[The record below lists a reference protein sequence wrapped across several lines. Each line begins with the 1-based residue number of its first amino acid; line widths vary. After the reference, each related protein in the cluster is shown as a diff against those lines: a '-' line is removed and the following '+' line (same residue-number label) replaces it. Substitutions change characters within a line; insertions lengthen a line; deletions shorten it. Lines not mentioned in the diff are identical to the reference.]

1 MKINWKLRL
10 RNKTTLTALVA
21 SAISLAYIV
30 LGIFDIVPGVTQS
43 QLTDLAAADTLLRGD
58 TPEAP
63 DFLPLLYFALSTLGF
78 VFPAL
83 TDSLRTWALTL
94 FFTGN
99 ATPHA
104 EGLQEE

>member
-43 QLTDLAAADTLLRGD
+43 QLTDLAAAALNALVLLGVVVDPTTDGVSDSMR
-58 TPEAP
+58 
-63 DFLPLLYFALSTLGF
+63 ALGYTE
-78 VFPAL
+78 PAL
-83 TDSLRTWALTL
+83 
-94 FFTGN
+94 N
-99 ATPHA
+99 ANEAGSETP
-104 EGLQEE
+104 

>member
-43 QLTDLAAADTLLRGD
+43 QLTDLAAAALNALVLLGAGTAAEDPRFGKPMHNENVVFNEDILTRG
-58 TPEAP
+58 A
-63 DFLPLLYFALSTLGF
+63 ALHAFS
-78 VFPAL
+78 AL
-83 TDSLRTWALTL
+83 KWLA
-94 FFTGN
+94 G
-99 ATPHA
+99 
-104 EGLQEE
+104 E

>member
-43 QLTDLAAADTLLRGD
+43 QLTDLAAAALNALVLLGVVVDPTTDGVSDSTRALGYTEPALNANETGSD
-58 TPEAP
+58 TP
-63 DFLPLLYFALSTLGF
+63 
-78 VFPAL
+78 
-83 TDSLRTWALTL
+83 
-94 FFTGN
+94 
-99 ATPHA
+99 
-104 EGLQEE
+104 